1 MPKHIGHIFMEM
13 TKYKNISE
21 SDQRKRV
28 SHPPLQLDYDKSKP
42 LIDLPKPEDIKVN
55 AIDLRKAIEDR
66 KSIRKY
72 ADKPLTLEELSWLLW
87 STQGVKKANPPY
99 TLRNVP
105 SAGARHAF
113 ETLVLINNVEGLEQG
128 LYRYLALEH
137 KLIEYIMDK
146 GIREKLVDAA
156 YGQKMVME
164 GNATF
169 IWVAV
174 PYRIEWRYSERSYRY
189 LHLDVGHV
197 CQNLYLAA
205 ESIDS
210 GVCAIAAFYDEKINE
225 AVDIDGENLFVIY
238 LASLGKKISE

>member
-1 MPKHIGHIFMEM
+1 MTKHIGHIFMEM
-13 TKYKNISE
+13 TKYKHLSE

-28 SHPPLQLDYDKSKP
+28 SHPPIELDYDKSKKI
-42 LIDLPKPEDIKVN
+42 IDLPKPDKINIPE
-55 AIDLRKAIEDR
+55 IDLRKAIEAR
-66 KSIRKY
+66 KSVRKY

-87 STQGVKKANPPY
+87 TTQGIKKANPPY
-99 TLRNVP
+99 TLRTVP

-113 ETLVLINNVEGLEQG
+113 ETLVLVNNVEGLKPG

-137 KLIEYIMDK
+137 KLLEYIMEK
-146 GIREKLVDAA
+146 GIREKLVEAS

-189 LHLDVGHV
+189 LHLAVGHV

-225 AVDIDGENLFVIY
+225 AVDIDGETLFVIY
-238 LASLGKKISE
+238 LASMGKKISE